1 MKITVKTI
9 SGSVIIGGDY
19 SSLATALFEKRAD
32 LTGADLR
39 GADLRGA
46 DFRGAYLRG
55 AYLTGADG
63 ENLKLIGSRPIL
75 QLSPIGSRGDTLMA
89 AITDKGVRLHTGCY
103 QWGTLEQFRVRV
115 GQTHGGNEHGEEYF
129 AALALIEL
137 HAKHFGK

>member
-1 MKITVKTI
+1 
-9 SGSVIIGGDY
+9 
-19 SSLATALFEKRAD
+19 
-32 LTGADLR
+32 
-39 GADLRGA
+39 
-46 DFRGAYLRG
+46 
-55 AYLTGADG
+55 
-63 ENLKLIGSRPIL
+63 
-75 QLSPIGSRGDTLMA
+75 MA

>member
-32 LTGADLR
+32 LTDADLR

-46 DFRGAYLRG
+46 D
-55 AYLTGADG
+55 LTGADG
-63 ENLKLIGSRPIL
+63 EKLKLIGSRPIL